1 MSRAM
6 RAAFG
11 VVVLLGAFFLGSL
24 SCGRRCDA
32 SSCQGCCDANGEC
45 QQIGPAA
52 CATPGNVCRACS
64 AGLACVAGACV
75 LPGTG
80 GSAGAGG
87 TAGSGGGGSAG
98 TGGSAGVGGT
108 AGAGGTAGSGG
119 VGGDG
124 CSDAAKLV
132 YLVDKNNAFLSFNP
146 GLFGQAAALTTV
158 GTLSCPAQAGG
169 RPYSMAVDRSA
180 IAWVNYDS
188 AQLFAVNITGGLSCN
203 ATAFSVQRNI
213 GLFGMGFVSNAAG
226 STQETLFLAGHPA
239 SGTGSMAQLATM
251 TLPAAT
257 IAAPLATL
265 NGAPELTGTGNAELW
280 AFFPDAQMPRIA
292 KLDKATGAAT
302 TTYPLASLAGTPG
315 AWAFAFWGGD
325 FWVFLRK
332 SNETSSTIYRVSGAN
347 GSVLGQYTVTGRSIV
362 GAGVSTCAPV
372 VIQ

>member
-1 MSRAM
+1 M

-11 VVVLLGAFFLGSL
+11 VVVLLLAVVGATLV

-45 QQIGPAA
+45 QQIGPTA

-64 AGLACVAGACV
+64 NGLACVMGACV
-75 LPGTG
+75 LPGLGGSGGAAGTGGGAAGTG

-87 TAGSGGGGSAG
+87 TAG
-98 TGGSAGVGGT
+98 TG
-108 AGAGGTAGSGG
+108 GSGG
-119 VGGDG
+119 VGGVAGAGGDG

-146 GLFGQAAALTTV
+146 GLFGQAAALNVV
-158 GTLSCPAQAGG
+158 GTLSCPARAGG
-169 RPYSMAVDRSA
+169 RPFSMAVDRSA
-180 IAWVNYDS
+180 IAWVNYDT
-188 AQLFAVNITGGLSCN
+188 AQVFAANITGGLSCN

-226 STQETLFLAGHPA
+226 STAETLFIAGHPPTGA
-239 SGTGSMAQLATM
+239 GSMAQLATM
-251 TLPAAT
+251 TLPSTTLSAT
-257 IAAPLATL
+257 IATL

-280 AFFPDAQMPRIA
+280 AFFPDAQMPRIS

-302 TTYPLASLAGTPG
+302 TTYMLSALAGTPA

-332 SNETSSTIYRVSGAN
+332 SGETSSTIYRVGGASGQ
-347 GSVLGQYTVTGRSIV
+347 VLGQYTVTGRSIV